1 MACIGYPYVA
11 ASQDL
16 WLYTP
21 RVINWTVPSAG
32 SASID
37 FPSAW
42 NPGSPLY
49 GYRGSLQGIT
59 IRCRTQ
65 SADALTYLGGTSY
78 AYYSTFNNPA
88 LPQNKWA
95 FYNSYPMPVYMLG
108 AKLGWTCAHC
118 VASGSVVERD
128 PAVTWDSVHGPG
140 SLNYYLQVFEWMNKD
155 NVIDNVRSP
164 SQMLKGYTRDTP
176 TDLYAGT
183 DLLIVESVTP
193 LTVEPIQVVD
203 LRTLSPGSTVW
214 ELDSAMKI
222 IRHKLVG
229 ASVYSQ
235 VGLTSQAVPN
245 IPMGHVALQAVT
257 PDGLTNVLIGHYL
270 HDSGSVLFAEISPPT
285 SAAAGDGVLGL
296 VPAHMYT
303 GGDFTSGNKQLYS
316 EYTSFGRMGSGT
328 PATRM
333 INYAA
338 LKGDSFE
345 AQPAKRQ
352 HTDFA
357 LQSTMDTILQKSLD
371 ILGI

>member
-1 MACIGYPYVA
+1 
-11 ASQDL
+11 
-16 WLYTP
+16 
-21 RVINWTVPSAG
+21 
-32 SASID
+32 
-37 FPSAW
+37 
-42 NPGSPLY
+42 
-49 GYRGSLQGIT
+49 
-59 IRCRTQ
+59 
-65 SADALTYLGGTSY
+65 
-78 AYYSTFNNPA
+78 
-88 LPQNKWA
+88 
-95 FYNSYPMPVYMLG
+95 
-108 AKLGWTCAHC
+108 
-118 VASGSVVERD
+118 
-128 PAVTWDSVHGPG
+128 
-140 SLNYYLQVFEWMNKD
+140 
-155 NVIDNVRSP
+155 
-164 SQMLKGYTRDTP
+164 
-176 TDLYAGT
+176 
-183 DLLIVESVTP
+183 
-193 LTVEPIQVVD
+193 
-203 LRTLSPGSTVW
+203 
-214 ELDSAMKI
+214 
-222 IRHKLVG
+222 
-229 ASVYSQ
+229 
-235 VGLTSQAVPN
+235 
-245 IPMGHVALQAVT
+245 MGHVALQAVT